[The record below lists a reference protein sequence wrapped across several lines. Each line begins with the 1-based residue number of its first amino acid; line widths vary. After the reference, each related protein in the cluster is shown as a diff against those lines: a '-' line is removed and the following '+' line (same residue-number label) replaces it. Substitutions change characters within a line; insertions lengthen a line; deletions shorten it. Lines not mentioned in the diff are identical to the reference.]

1 LYTFHEIRS
10 EIKRKSKGSIAEQF
24 NFSLTF
30 LHVFLDEISD
40 KVLKNLENEYN
51 IKKQKKVPNYCF
63 KVFATFLFNFLGV
76 KGAEVPL
83 RKVGD
88 G

>member
-1 LYTFHEIRS
+1 MLPSRS
-10 EIKRKSKGSIAEQF
+10 
-24 NFSLTF
+24 
-30 LHVFLDEISD
+30 
-40 KVLKNLENEYN
+40 
-51 IKKQKKVPNYCF
+51 
-63 KVFATFLFNFLGV
+63 FNFLGV